1 MDSHPHHHG
10 SCSSGDQKVDVQL
23 DSLLNSAPKE
33 ESLPARI
40 MARAREVAAQSGHK
54 AVYTVGMDVGSTTV
68 KAVVV
73 DAATDRMIWQDYQR
87 HETKQPEK
95 LLEFLKRMQ
104 DEVGIAPHNCRI
116 FITGSGGGA
125 LANLIGAKF
134 VQEVTAV

>member
-1 MDSHPHHHG
+1 
-10 SCSSGDQKVDVQL
+10 
-23 DSLLNSAPKE
+23 
-33 ESLPARI
+33 
-40 MARAREVAAQSGHK
+40 MAKSREVAAQFGRR
-54 AVYTVGMDVGSTTV
+54 AVYSVGMDVGSTTV
-68 KAVVV
+68 KSVVV
-73 DAATDRMIWQDYQR
+73 DIESDKTIWQDYQR

-134 VQEVTAV
+134 CRKSRPFRSPSRSCTRK